1 MLEAILIFVSGL
13 SVGAVLGMHLVDAP
27 RVGAS
32 EIDEMRALAEHCDRV
47 SRLAHVNG
55 YAHNARLYEEKARRA
70 RDVVS
75 KLLTESNGEMSIV
88 PAHTQTRSRS

>member
-1 MLEAILIFVSGL
+1 MGVA
-13 SVGAVLGMHLVDAP
+13 LGMHLVDTA
-27 RVGAS
+27 RKGTS

-70 RDVVS
+70 REVVS
-75 KLLTESNGEMSIV
+75 KLLTESNGELSI
-88 PAHTQTRSRS
+88 ANSA